1 MPRGIASNGE
11 VSYSV
16 TNLDSALTMLIAM
29 YVYGEEAVKDTKQI
43 ALENTIREAELLS
56 MGRRCA
62 AVLNNLISMY
72 PNKWERRPRSQV
84 VEEKVQLTQLSTTLT
99 TPRLTSPRELQFS
112 LRPAVR
118 PRLPSPI
125 SVTARSTGSK

>member
-1 MPRGIASNGE
+1 MNIL
-11 VSYSV
+11 VS
-16 TNLDSALTMLIAM
+16 I
-29 YVYGEEAVKDTKQI
+29 
-43 ALENTIREAELLS
+43 
-56 MGRRCA
+56 
-62 AVLNNLISMY
+62 ISMY

-125 SVTARSTGSK
+125 SVTARSTGSKVTNFTTDRRLDLVKNNDRWLKHKSPNDQIQALRLWSRPPPPV